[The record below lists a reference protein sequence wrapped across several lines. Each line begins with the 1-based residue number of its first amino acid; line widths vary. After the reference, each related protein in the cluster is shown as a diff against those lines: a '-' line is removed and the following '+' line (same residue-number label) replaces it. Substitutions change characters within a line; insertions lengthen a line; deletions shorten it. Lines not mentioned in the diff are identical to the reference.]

1 MHRIIYILTGLLLY
15 CGALN
20 AQQKNY
26 IYTDSTLEETTEE
39 VSENGVTVAPPAID
53 DSNQSIEVD
62 TTLYYN
68 DLIISRDT
76 VNAWKNL
83 KTFSYVKSLDSLLK
97 LKKEEG
103 TEKTT
108 VRKQP
113 YPSSSGS
120 TWLGDALSSS
130 LLQVILWILAGG
142 FVLFILYKLFLTEG
156 MFQKN
161 VKVTRASTPEAEEEV
176 ITAESDFERL
186 IREAI
191 KSGNYRLAVR
201 YQYLHTLHKLSDK
214 NLIQLAA
221 DKTNYQYV
229 REIGNQNFQTDF
241 AALTLNY
248 EYVWYG
254 EFAIDEV
261 TYKKVETSFMQ
272 FNTKIS

>member
-1 MHRIIYILTGLLLY
+1 MRRIIYILTGLLLY

-26 IYTDSTLEETTEE
+26 VYTDSTLEETTEE
-39 VSENGVTVAPPAID
+39 VNETVSPPETNGN
-53 DSNQSIEVD
+53 NQSIEVD

-68 DLIISRDT
+68 DLVISQDT
-76 VNAWKNL
+76 INAWKNL
-83 KTFSYVKSLDSLLK
+83 KTFSYVKNLDSLLK
-97 LKKEEG
+97 LKKEENNK
-103 TEKTT
+103 KTPE
-108 VRKQP
+108 RKQSYP
-113 YPSSSGS
+113 PSSSGS

-161 VKVTRASTPEAEEEV
+161 VKINRASTPEAEEEV

-186 IREAI
+186 IREALQ
-191 KSGNYRLAVR
+191 SGNYRLAVR
-201 YQYLHTLHKLSDK
+201 YQYLQTLHQLSDK
-214 NLIQLAA
+214 KLIQLAA

-254 EFAIDEV
+254 EFAIDES
-261 TYKKVETSFMQ
+261 TYKKMETSFMQ
-272 FNTKIS
+272 FNNKI